1 MIGLEQGK
9 VLLSEYDPKWPLES
23 AKEKKLI
30 TSAVGPVDILIEHI
44 GSTAVAGLCAKPI
57 IDILIGI
64 PNFADGFSLVAP
76 LEEIG
81 YEFKGKNGI
90 VGRHFFAKGL
100 LRTHHI
106 HMVEKNSTF
115 WKEHILFRDFLRKN
129 NTEKQQYA
137 LLKIK
142 LAQTYGFDR
151 DGYTNAKADFI
162 RSVIQKAQEQGKT
175 AV

>member
-9 VLLSEYDPKWPLES
+9 VILSEYDPKWPIEFE
-23 AKEKKLI
+23 KEKKLI
-30 TSAVGPVDILIEHI
+30 TSAVGPVDILIEHV

-90 VGRHFFAKGL
+90 IGRHFFAKGL

-115 WKEHILFRDFLRKN
+115 WKEHVLFRDFLRN
-129 NTEKQQYA
+129 NDIDKQKYA
-137 LLKIK
+137 LLKK
-142 LAQTYGFDR
+142 NLAQAYKSDR

-162 RSVIQKAQEQGKT
+162 RSIIQKAQVFGG
-175 AV
+175 